1 MRMIKLKDGFNAVDL
16 HKAGIKVVY
25 NEFCA
30 PVLIIDEVNNE
41 LVYTSRDDE
50 LINYV
55 TDLFSLYTFTE
66 RVNNHQEFRAFIDS
80 I

>member
-1 MRMIKLKDGFNAVDL
+1 MRMIKLKDGFNAVEL

>member
-1 MRMIKLKDGFNAVDL
+1 MRMIKLKDGFNAVEL

-41 LVYTSRDDE
+41 LVYTSRDNE
-50 LINYV
+50 LISYV
-55 TDLFSLYTFTE
+55 TDFFSLYTFTE